1 MMSQTGKKIN
11 LLKNKNNP
19 GLKKFRSET
28 RNVELKNTAA
38 MRPRGFT
45 LVEILLVVMLIGL
58 AAGLAVP
65 NFSGSFS
72 SLQLRETAENLGY
85 LMRYAQSRAI
95 IRRQPCRLEFNI
107 DNTKYWITQKG
118 LSLPS
123 QVTGEGVFIPIAG
136 RLGRRFDVSRDVT
149 VERGEEF
156 IVFHEDGKIDKA
168 RIYLHNKKGKYFTL
182 STEEQSGYVELYE
195 EKVE

>member
-107 DNTKYWITQKG
+107 DNTKPWNLRLLKTCLHDIIYSKHDIVVYG
-118 LSLPS
+118 LKPKNKFHTYLKHHLF
-123 QVTGEGVFIPIAG
+123 TKKDPI
-136 RLGRRFDVSRDVT
+136 
-149 VERGEEF
+149 
-156 IVFHEDGKIDKA
+156 K
-168 RIYLHNKKGKYFTL
+168 
-182 STEEQSGYVELYE
+182 
-195 EKVE
+195 